1 MAQDFSFDISCSFD
15 KQEFQN
21 AIDQTRREI
30 GNRFDFNGVFAEI
43 EIVNNEKLILQTESE
58 HKLNA
63 LIDIIES
70 KLIKR
75 NLSLSIL
82 DKTKPSETAS
92 GGNARKEIKL
102 VNTLNSDQ
110 TKDIAKFIRQ
120 DFPKAKPI
128 IQGDSVRVTS
138 RSKDE
143 LQSIMHLLK
152 EKRSDLPLDFVNF
165 K

>member
-21 AIDQTRREI
+21 ALDQARREI
-30 GNRFDFNGVFAEI
+30 NNRFDFKGVFAEI
-43 EIVNNEKLILQTESE
+43 EASNSETLILQTESE

-70 KLIKR
+70 KLVKR

-82 DKTKPSETAS
+82 DKTNNSETAS
-92 GGNARKEIKL
+92 GGRVRKEIKL
-102 VNTLNSDQ
+102 INSLNSEQ
-110 TKDIAKFIRQ
+110 TKDIAKLIRQ

-128 IQGDSVRVTS
+128 IQGDSIRVTS

-143 LQSIMHLLK
+143 LQSIMRLIK
-152 EKRSDLPLDFVNF
+152 EKRTNLPLDFINF